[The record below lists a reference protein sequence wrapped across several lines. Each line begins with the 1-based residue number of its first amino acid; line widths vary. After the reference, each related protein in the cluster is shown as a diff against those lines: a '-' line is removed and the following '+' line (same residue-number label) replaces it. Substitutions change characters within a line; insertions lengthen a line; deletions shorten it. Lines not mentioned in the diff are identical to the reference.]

1 MTRPTNYLVRMILFC
16 IVVYG
21 TAAIISPDLA
31 RFYMANPL
39 VNSVIVLTEIFGVFW
54 NLRQVQRLNPEVAWV
69 EDFRRPRQK
78 LEQATPPVLL
88 APRARML
95 HLRADGE
102 RRITLSGQAMR
113 TLLDGISSRL
123 DESREL
129 SRYVTGVMIF
139 LGLLGTF
146 WGLLHTVSS
155 VAAVINGMNLAGGD
169 VNGMFAQLKSG
180 LAGPL
185 AGMGTAF
192 SSSMFGLSGAL
203 ILGFLD
209 LTAGQAQNRFFNE
222 LEEWLAGL
230 TRLSSGAIGG
240 GDGETSVPVYVQAL
254 LEQTAENMEAL
265 QHVLSRGEDG
275 RIQGNA
281 ALTALNERMATLSD
295 TLRANQQLMVKL
307 AEAQVALGPALT
319 RIGALQPNEV
329 DDVSRAHLR
338 NIELLLARLLTESEQ
353 GRQHSTA
360 ELRSDLK
367 ILTRTIAAREDHLP
381 PAQRDGRAQP
391 AAREERAQPATREE
405 RKMAFRGETPT

>member
-1 MTRPTNYLVRMILFC
+1 MTRPTNYLIRMLLFC

-21 TAAIISPDLA
+21 VAAIIAPDLA
-31 RFYMANPL
+31 RFYMANP
-39 VNSVIVLTEIFGVFW
+39 VINSVIVVTEAFGVFW
-54 NLRQVQRLNPEVAWV
+54 NLRQVQRLNREVDWV
-69 EDFRRPRQK
+69 EDFRRARQK
-78 LEQATPPVLL
+78 LEQAPLPVLL
-88 APRARML
+88 APMARML
-95 HLRADGE
+95 HGRAGGE
-102 RRITLSGQAMR
+102 RRITLSGPAMR

-169 VNGMFAQLKSG
+169 VNGMFTQLKSG
-180 LAGPL
+180 LSGPL

-230 TRLSSGAIGG
+230 TRLSSGGGLGG
-240 GDGETSVPVYVQAL
+240 GDGETSVPVYMQAL
-254 LEQTAENMEAL
+254 LEQTAENMESL
-265 QHVLSRGEDG
+265 QRLLSRGEDG
-275 RIQGNA
+275 RAQANA
-281 ALTALNERMATLSD
+281 ALVALNERMATFSD
-295 TLRANQQLMVKL
+295 TLRLNQQVMAKV
-307 AEAQVALGPALT
+307 AETQAALGPALA
-319 RIGALQPNEV
+319 RLGDARQHGNE
-329 DDVSRAHLR
+329 DVASAHLR
-338 NIELLLARLLTESEQ
+338 NIELLLTRLLTETEQ
-353 GRQHSTA
+353 SRAQGIA

-367 ILTRTIAAREDHLP
+367 ILTRTIAAV
-381 PAQRDGRAQP
+381 RDETRA
-391 AAREERAQPATREE
+391 
-405 RKMAFRGETPT
+405 

>member
-1 MTRPTNYLVRMILFC
+1 MTRPKNFLIRMIIFC
-16 IVVYG
+16 LVVYG
-21 TAAIISPDLA
+21 VAAIISPDLA

-39 VNSVIVLTEIFGVFW
+39 VNSVIVLVELFGVFW
-54 NLRQVQRLNPEVAWV
+54 NLRQVQRLNPEVDWV
-69 EDFRRPRQK
+69 EGFRRQRQK

-88 APRARML
+88 APMARML
-95 HLRADGE
+95 QGRADGE

-113 TLLDGISSRL
+113 TILDGIASRL

-169 VNGMFAQLKSG
+169 VNGMFTQLKSG

-209 LTAGQAQNRFFNE
+209 LTAGQAMNRFYNE

-230 TRLSSGAIGG
+230 TRLSTGVLG
-240 GDGETSVPVYVQAL
+240 GDGESSVPVYVQAL
-254 LEQTAENMEAL
+254 LEQSAETMESL
-265 QHVLSRGEDG
+265 QRVLARGEDG
-275 RIQGNA
+275 RAQGNA
-281 ALTALNERMATLSD
+281 ALFSLNERMATLSD

-307 AEAQVALGPALT
+307 AEAQVALGPALA
-319 RIGALQPNEV
+319 RLGEPRGAG
-329 DDVSRAHLR
+329 DDISRAHLR
-338 NIELLLARLLTESEQ
+338 NIELLLNRLLAETEQ
-353 GRQHSTA
+353 GRVQTTA

-367 ILTRTIAAREDHLP
+367 MLTRTIAAVADTP
-381 PAQRDGRAQP
+381 RA
-391 AAREERAQPATREE
+391 
-405 RKMAFRGETPT
+405 